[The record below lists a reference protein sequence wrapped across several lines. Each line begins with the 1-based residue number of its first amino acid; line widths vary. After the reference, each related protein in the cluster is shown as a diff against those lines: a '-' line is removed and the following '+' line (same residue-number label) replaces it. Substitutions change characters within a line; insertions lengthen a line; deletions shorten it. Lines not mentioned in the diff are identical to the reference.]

1 MINSFWDK
9 FYKNKGNNFF
19 WPWTDL
25 VKLVNRHLNKKKR
38 ISVLEIGVGSGANV
52 PFYLSRKFNVYGVDR
67 SKQAIKI
74 FKKKDIPNL
83 KNFFQRTLLTKN
95 LNQKISI

>member
-9 FYKNKGNNFF
+9 FYKNKGKDFF

-25 VKLVNRHLNKKKR
+25 VTLASRHLKKKKR
-38 ISVLEIGVGSGANV
+38 ISVLEIGIGSGANV
-52 PFYLSRKFNVYGVDR
+52 PFYLSRKFSVYGVDR

-74 FKKKDIPNL
+74 LKKSNI
-83 KNFFQRTLLTKN
+83 
-95 LNQKISI
+95 